1 VKRSR
6 RRRATTAGDRASA
19 GPPFSRLV
27 GGFWFGDPLLIV
39 LGLAY
44 AAGLMLFASA
54 TLPVE
59 IGASPCALR
68 LPQRT
73 RVTDASDARGV
84 QWILTAAAL
93 TYAVGL
99 LDRLGM
105 FLTLVVAAEA
115 LHRAAT

>member
-1 VKRSR
+1 M
-6 RRRATTAGDRASA
+6 
-19 GPPFSRLV
+19 
-27 GGFWFGDPLLIV
+27 

-73 RVTDASDARGV
+73 RVTDARGV